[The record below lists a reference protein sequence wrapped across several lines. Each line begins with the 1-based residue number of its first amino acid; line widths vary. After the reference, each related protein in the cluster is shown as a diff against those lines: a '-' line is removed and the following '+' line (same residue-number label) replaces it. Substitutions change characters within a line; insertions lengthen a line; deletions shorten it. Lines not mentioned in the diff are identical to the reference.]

1 MGRSADR
8 QIGRSAGRQIGRSE
22 EVYALAPLG
31 ERVSVS
37 RRTGEGVGPSD
48 LMWASV
54 GSRNKATMITRRSGR
69 QTASKTNPELTFW
82 LSPVET
88 IPSFASNGAQFSLQ
102 SVSSAPNCPSRSPAN
117 PFSPLLEPDFSD
129 TAPFAV
135 FPGIDF
141 LGALPQPAALSC
153 GDRESRHP
161 LHHCSKQSPG

>member
-1 MGRSADR
+1 MFSCEATAGTTRVPLMPPVCEVPTLTVKKMNAATKLTVKARPLNTLILAAPPIQGLPFQLSATGSIHVMG
-8 QIGRSAGRQIGRSE
+8 
-22 EVYALAPLG
+22 VNY
-31 ERVSVS
+31 
-37 RRTGEGVGPSD
+37 
-48 LMWASV
+48 
-54 GSRNKATMITRRSGR
+54 
-69 QTASKTNPELTFW
+69 PELTFW
-82 LSPVET
+82 LSPVESV
-88 IPSFASNGAQFSLQ
+88 PSFASNGAQFFLQ

-141 LGALPQPAALSC
+141 LGASPQPAALSC